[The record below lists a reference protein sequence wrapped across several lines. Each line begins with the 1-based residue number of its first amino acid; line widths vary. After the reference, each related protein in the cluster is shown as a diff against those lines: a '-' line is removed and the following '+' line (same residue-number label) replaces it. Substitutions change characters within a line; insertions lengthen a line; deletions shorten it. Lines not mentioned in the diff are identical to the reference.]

1 MWCNHLKAL
10 KTASG
15 ISSQDMYK
23 QTAAKP
29 SFNTETIL
37 ACVSTPEN
45 HNLIYKGHNEE
56 AV

>member
-1 MWCNHLKAL
+1 MWCNHLQAL
-10 KTASG
+10 KTANE

-37 ACVSTPEN
+37 ACVPGQEN
-45 HNLIYKGHNEE
+45 HNLIYREHNEE

>member
-1 MWCNHLKAL
+1 MWCNHLQAL
-10 KTASG
+10 KTANE

-29 SFNTETIL
+29 SFNKETIL
-37 ACVSTPEN
+37 ACVPGQEN
-45 HNLIYKGHNEE
+45 HNLIYREHNEE

>member
-10 KTASG
+10 KIASG

-37 ACVSTPEN
+37 ACVPTPEN